1 MSGMTSSKAD
11 SPWSAGSAVSFA
23 YGSALGVAWHCFI
36 DDVVVLAND
45 RMLCR
50 REGPGESHEWSA

>member
-45 RMLCR
+45 RR
-50 REGPGESHEWSA
+50 YVGREGLEESDEWSA